1 MTTLHVRIPVKT
13 TNPNNGQ
20 TGHSRLAGI
29 LKSRERKAQRE
40 RVWLAVLAAGA
51 RGISLPVVV
60 TVTRIAPSDG
70 LDPHDGL
77 GAALK
82 GVIDGTADALGL
94 KNDRDPRVT
103 WKLDQ
108 RRGKP
113 KEYAVEVKIE
123 TRARESEGAA

>member
-1 MTTLHVRIPVKT
+1 MIWLDVKT

-20 TGHSRLAGI
+20 TGNTKLAAI
-29 LKSRERKAQRE
+29 LRGKQRKAQRE
-40 RVWLAVLAAGA
+40 VAFAKVRAALG
-51 RGISLPVVV
+51 GPVIVLPVDV
-60 TVTRIAPSDG
+60 TITRVAPSNG

-82 GVIDGTADALGL
+82 GVIDGVADALGL

-108 RRGKP
+108 RRGAP
-113 KEYAVEVKIE
+113 KQYGVEIRIE
-123 TRARESEGAA
+123 VRT